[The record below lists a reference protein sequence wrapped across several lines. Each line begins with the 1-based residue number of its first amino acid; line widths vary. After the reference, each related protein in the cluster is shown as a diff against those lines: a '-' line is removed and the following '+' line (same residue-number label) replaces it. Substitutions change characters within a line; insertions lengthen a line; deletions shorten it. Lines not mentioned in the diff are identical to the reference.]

1 MKSFVCSLCHNGILG
16 GGLYLDSQS
25 LTYKTNKLTVDK
37 KYRNLVLPMQE
48 IKEISWKWIVFP
60 IATVNMKNGELYKF
74 IIFNKSRFA
83 KWFQRVFSINTKCQ
97 IPSLSAYPLREDNS
111 LSQGFFC
118 YMPTPY
124 INP

>member
-37 KYRNLVLPMQE
+37 KYSKFSFADAGN
-48 IKEISWKWIVFP
+48 KEISWKWIVFP

-74 IIFNKSRFA
+74 IIFNKSRFT
-83 KWFQRVFSINTKCQ
+83 KWFQEYSR
-97 IPSLSAYPLREDNS
+97 
-111 LSQGFFC
+111 
-118 YMPTPY
+118 
-124 INP
+124 